1 MRACAVSFCRP
12 RALLGSLAL
21 SVLAGC
27 APGGPPPGS
36 TAPAPELARLPAG
49 ATLIGLRGGDLRGVM
64 GQPAL
69 IRHEGVAQYWRYGV
83 AGCQL
88 DLFLYTDPTS
98 GSARVTYLDVRP
110 AVGVSPAGAEA
121 CAHLASR
128 LRAGA
133 RPSTPEPSP
142 SPAVSD
148 PL

>member
-21 SVLAGC
+21 GVLAGC

-36 TAPAPELARLPAG
+36 TAHVPELARLPAG

-69 IRHEGVAQYWRYGV
+69 IRDEGVAQYWRYGV

-88 DLFLYTDPTS
+88 DLFLYADPTS

-110 AVGVSPAGAEA
+110 AVGVSPAGTEV